1 MRTEKV
7 LIVSRNKGL
16 VNQARML
23 LREAG
28 ISVVTVIDSPAR
40 ALSALWGDTP
50 DITLLDLDG
59 QKSGLMDILPV
70 ILGSGRKLATQ
81 GSLGISAHRESEG
94 SAWEEE
100 RDMLLGMGVGHC
112 LPADSPPVM
121 LQAVLHR
128 ILEAPADGSGAVKA
142 ADRKRLLLFLNDR
155 NRSHTF
161 HQALKGHS
169 VDLDDAIEVDALCRA
184 FLDNTPD
191 VVLIDPRGLGTN
203 LATIG
208 NVARHFPGTR
218 IYYIVPPEVSTAW
231 ASRAAD
237 FVTRVIEYPEDPA
250 GFRRITA
257 LLEDAPPRENP
268 AAPPAPAAPAPPR
281 PKRILVVDDDIA
293 VRTMMVEFLKH
304 FGYET
309 WQAEDGRAA
318 LEMLRKE
325 RPDLLISDIY
335 MPRMNGFQLFMEV
348 RNNWPDLPVVLI
360 TGYNSAAKDM
370 ASYSIHDADFLEKPF
385 ELATVEALVRAK
397 LQKAAG

>member
-1 MRTEKV
+1 MRMEKV
-7 LIVSRNKGL
+7 LIVSQNKGL
-16 VNQARML
+16 VNQTRML

-50 DITLLDLDG
+50 DITVLDLAG

-70 ILGSGRKLATQ
+70 ILGSGRKLAAL
-81 GSLGISAHRESEG
+81 GSVGISAHRESEG
-94 SAWEEE
+94 GSWEEE
-100 RDMLLGMGVGHC
+100 RDMLRGMGVDHC
-112 LPADSPPVM
+112 LPADPTPVN
-121 LQAVLHR
+121 LQSVLQR
-128 ILEAPADGSGAVKA
+128 ILEGGDGTSTRNG
-142 ADRKRLLLFLNDR
+142 RNTRMLLFLNDR
-155 NRSHTF
+155 GRSHTF
-161 HQALKGHS
+161 HQALKGHP
-169 VDLDDAIEVDALCRA
+169 VDLEDAIEVDALCRT

-191 VVLIDPRGLGTN
+191 IVLIDPRGLGNN

-208 NVARHFPGTR
+208 NVARHFPDTR
-218 IYYIVPPEVSTAW
+218 IFFIVPPEVSTVW
-231 ASRAAD
+231 AARAAD
-237 FVTRVIEYPEDPA
+237 FVTRVIEYPEDVA

-257 LLEDAPPRENP
+257 LLDPETP
-268 AAPPAPAAPAPPR
+268 AAPAAAAPAAPAPAPPR
-281 PKRILVVDDDIA
+281 PKRILVVDDDVA
-293 VRTMMVEFLKH
+293 VRSMMVEFLKH

-318 LEMLRKE
+318 LDLLRKE

-348 RNNWPDLPVVLI
+348 RNNWPELPVVLI

-397 LQKAAG
+397 LQKAGA